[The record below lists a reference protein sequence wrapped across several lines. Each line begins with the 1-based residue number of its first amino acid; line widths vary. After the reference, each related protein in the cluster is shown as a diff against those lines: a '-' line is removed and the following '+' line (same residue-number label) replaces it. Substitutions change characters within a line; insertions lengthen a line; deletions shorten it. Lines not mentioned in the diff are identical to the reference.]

1 MERNGNGTELAA
13 DPRHASNQAHSS
25 PSPFSRCRR
34 IARSILIAPV
44 WLYQH
49 TLGVVLPDSCRFSP
63 TCSDYFIQA
72 VRKHGA
78 IKGAWLGVRRFL
90 RCHPYC
96 KGGHDPVP

>member
-1 MERNGNGTELAA
+1 M
-13 DPRHASNQAHSS
+13 
-25 PSPFSRCRR
+25 
-34 IARSILIAPV
+34 APV

-49 TLGVVLPDSCRFSP
+49 TLGVVLPDSCRFTP

-78 IKGAWLGVRRFL
+78 IEGAWLGVRRFL